1 MHAKDRVEVSK
12 IWITGYWLWSWSS
25 YICDCCKWMKNCRD
39 SSLSLSG
46 LEATLPAFQLPMFMF
61 AKCDALPKA
70 YFYNTVIVLSVVTRD
85 RCKQMKSCRDWALSN
100 SWLEGGCQP
109 FSCPCSLNVMHCRKE
124 TCSTGLFQEFIPAFP
139 CGISKHPLPTRS
151 RFLRATVGLT
161 SSSAFFPSLHLQKKC
176 TCLMQ
181 RSKPF
186 GHAVVASSKT
196 CYKCSDCALSCSVW
210 LLQTISNQWTVV
222 EIELLAFFATVG
234 WKWGCQPFSC
244 RCSLNVTHC
253 GKEISLTRLSK
264 ESIPA
269 KFPVFF
275 FARTFNSWRDQRV
288 GKRGLLSWESQSSS
302 NSRDK

>member
-1 MHAKDRVEVSK
+1 
-12 IWITGYWLWSWSS
+12 
-25 YICDCCKWMKNCRD
+25 
-39 SSLSLSG
+39 
-46 LEATLPAFQLPMFMF
+46 
-61 AKCDALPKA
+61 
-70 YFYNTVIVLSVVTRD
+70 
-85 RCKQMKSCRDWALSN
+85 
-100 SWLEGGCQP
+100 
-109 FSCPCSLNVMHCRKE
+109 MHCRKE

-139 CGISKHPLPTRS
+139 FGISKHPLPTRS

-244 RCSLNVTHC
+244 RCSLNVTHRR
-253 GKEISLTRLSK
+253 KETCSTGLFQEFIPAFPFGISKHPLPTRSILRATVGLTRSAFCLQHAHPFVASAEKMHLSH
-264 ESIPA
+264 A
-269 KFPVFF
+269 KKQAVWSRSCGLVQDLLQWFF
-275 FARTFNSWRDQRV
+275 CAWAERARVSV
-288 GKRGLLSWESQSSS
+288 GHWISYRFGRGQVH
-302 NSRDK
+302 

>member
-12 IWITGYWLWSWSS
+12 IWITGNWLWSWSS

-46 LEATLPAFQLPMFMF
+46 LEARLPAFQLPMFMF
-61 AKCDALPKA
+61 AKCDALYRKDI
-70 YFYNTVIVLSVVTRD
+70 FTIQWLCSQLWHVTVANQWTIVEIKLLATVGWKR
-85 RCKQMKSCRDWALSN
+85 
-100 SWLEGGCQP
+100 GCQP
-109 FSCPCSLNVMHCRKE
+109 FSCPCSLNVTHRRKE
-124 TCSTGLFQEFIPAFP
+124 TCSTGLFQESMPAFP
-139 CGISKHPLPTRS
+139 FGIFKHPLPTRS

-186 GHAVVASSKT
+186 GHGVVVSSKT
-196 CYKCSDCALSCSVW
+196 CYKCSDCHSQLFCVTA
-210 LLQTISNQWTVV
+210 SNQWTVV

-234 WKWGCQPFSC
+234 WKWGCQRFSW
-244 RCSLNVTHC
+244 RCSLNVTHRR
-253 GKEISLTRLSK
+253 KETCSTGLFQ

-269 KFPVFF
+269 KFLVFF

-288 GKRGLLSWESQSSS
+288 GKSGLLSWESQFSS
-302 NSRDK
+302 NARVK